1 MEKLD
6 KLIAEARHIHD
17 ELELQLHL
25 MNMDLKDNWHELS
38 DKLKKLEK
46 NIEKSVIS
54 SAEELG
60 KSQELFYAGSAE
72 ELEKLIKE
80 FRQVRDSHNK
90 DS

>member
-25 MNMDLKDNWHELS
+25 MNMDIKDNWHELS
-38 DKLKKLEK
+38 DKLKKIEK
-46 NIEKSVIS
+46 TVEKSVIS
-54 SAEELG
+54 SAENLG
-60 KSQELFYAGSAE
+60 KSQELYYAGNAE
-72 ELEKLIKE
+72 ELEKIIKE
-80 FRQVRDSHNK
+80 FRQIRDSHK

>member
-17 ELELQLHL
+17 ELELQTHL
-25 MNMDLKDNWHELS
+25 MNMDLKDKWHELS
-38 DKLKKLEK
+38 DKLRKFEK

-60 KSQELFYAGSAE
+60 KSQEVFYAGSAE
-72 ELEKLIKE
+72 ELEKLIQD
-80 FRQVRDSHNK
+80 FRQVRDSHK